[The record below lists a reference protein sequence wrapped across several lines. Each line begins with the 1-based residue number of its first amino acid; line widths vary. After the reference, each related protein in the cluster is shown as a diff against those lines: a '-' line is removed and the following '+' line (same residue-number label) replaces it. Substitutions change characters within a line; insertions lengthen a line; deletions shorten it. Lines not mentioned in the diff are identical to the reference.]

1 MRLIL
6 MNLFFIFLLISCK
19 PDIKKDSDNSLSARK
34 IVVQEVIN
42 IENYTYLRVFEN
54 DVEKWV
60 ATSPISAE
68 KGAVFYFKNA
78 MEMENFESKELN
90 KTFNNILFIDRL
102 STTSDL
108 TPIEDKITMKNLSE
122 KATKPIIEKKE
133 ITITPSNG
141 TISISEI
148 FKNKENYNN
157 KIISVKGEV
166 TKINPAI
173 LNKNWVHLQD
183 GSSFNNDF
191 DLTITTQSE
200 LTVGD
205 IVTLKGT
212 LITNKD
218 FGAGYTYSV
227 IIEDAILVE

>member
-6 MNLFFIFLLISCK
+6 MNLFFISLFFSCK
-19 PDIKKDSDNSLSARK
+19 SDIKKDSENSLSARK

-42 IENYTYLRVFEN
+42 IKDYTYLRVFEN

-68 KGAVFYFKNA
+68 KGTVFYFKNA
-78 MEMENFESKELN
+78 MEMADFESKELN
-90 KTFNNILFIDRL
+90 KIFNNILFVDRL
-102 STTSDL
+102 STTPDL
-108 TPIEDKITMKNLSE
+108 TLVEDKITMKNLSE
-122 KATKPIIEKKE
+122 KATKPIIEQKE
-133 ITITPSNG
+133 ITITPTNG

-148 FKNKENYNN
+148 YKNKENYNN
-157 KIISVKGEV
+157 KVVTVKGEV
-166 TKINPAI
+166 TKVNPAI

-200 LTVGD
+200 LIVGD
-205 IVTLKGT
+205 VVTLKGT
-212 LITNKD
+212 LVTNKD

-227 IIEDAILVE
+227 IIEDAILIE

>member
-1 MRLIL
+1 
-6 MNLFFIFLLISCK
+6 MNLFFIILFFSCK

-42 IENYTYLRVFEN
+42 IKNYTYLRVLEN

-60 ATSPISAE
+60 ATSPISTE
-68 KGAVFYFKNA
+68 EGAIFYFKDA
-78 MEMENFESKELN
+78 MEMANFESKELN

-108 TPIEDKITMKNLSE
+108 TPVEDKITMKNLSE

-148 FKNKENYNN
+148 FKNKETYNN

-183 GSSFNNDF
+183 GSSYNNDF

-227 IIEDAILVE
+227 IIEDAILIE

>member
-1 MRLIL
+1 

-90 KTFNNILFIDRL
+90 KTFNNILFVDRL

-122 KATKPIIEKKE
+122 KATKPLIEKKE
-133 ITITPSNG
+133 ITITPSDG

-183 GSSFNNDF
+183 GSSYNNDF
-191 DLTITTQSE
+191 DLTITTQNE

-227 IIEDAILVE
+227 IIEDAILIE